1 MNSFV
6 ITTAVVAH
14 AGSDSVVPGFVSVL
28 LFLVF
33 TYLHEQSRQPY
44 FRAWQLAW
52 AAYSL
57 YWAAYSLYYV
67 LGTFPYSSV
76 AFFISQLFLVAM
88 ALCIFVSTRMMRGPS
103 PLRWYDAAVGAGGVI
118 LALLTLHGH
127 ILDGIFKPDA
137 RPAIQLGIGLAAIL
151 LYSSAV
157 FYLNGHWRGSLA
169 FQVLSWAL
177 AFWGVLLL
185 VDQIQNPW
193 MKMFDNASRLFG
205 PVPQMLLGIAMVMVL
220 FENQRNAVQEN
231 TLALSTLGA
240 DPRRLLFAEDLVPN
254 MRAALARLRTAI
266 PIDCAAIVI
275 SERWRGVL
283 PSVQQNFAPG
293 FLEALEVSGT
303 GEYISELAFRHSGIY
318 TVHDVAEMT
327 EPLPLGPQGTFAEFK
342 RIDRKSVV

>member
-1 MNSFV
+1 MNSVV
-6 ITTAVVAH
+6 ITTA
-14 AGSDSVVPGFVSVL
+14 VVPGFVSVL

-57 YWAAYSLYYV
+57 HYV
-67 LGTFPYSSV
+67 LDTFPSSSV
-76 AFFISQLFLVAM
+76 AFFLSQLFLVAM
-88 ALCIFVSTRMMRGPS
+88 ALCIFVSTRLMRGPS
-103 PLRWYDAAVGAGGVI
+103 QFRWYDAAVGAGGVI

-127 ILDGIFKPDA
+127 IIYGVFRPDVQ
-137 RPAIQLGIGLAAIL
+137 PAIQLGIGLAAIL

-157 FYLNGHWRGSLA
+157 FYVNGHKRGSLA
-169 FQVLSWAL
+169 FQVLAFAL
-177 AFWGVLLL
+177 ALWGVLMG
-185 VDQIQNPW
+185 VGQIQNPW
-193 MKMFDNASRLFG
+193 MEMFGN
-205 PVPQMLLGIAMVMVL
+205 AMVMVL

-240 DPRRLLFAEDLVPN
+240 DPRRLLFAEDLIPN
-254 MRAALARLRTAI
+254 MLAALERLRTAI

-283 PSVQQNFAPG
+283 PSVQQNFPPG

-318 TVHDVAEMT
+318 TVHDVGEMT
-327 EPLPLGPQGTFAEFK
+327 EPLPVGSQAMFTELK
-342 RIDRKSVV
+342 RILADAKVRHLTAVNLQ